1 MAECDCITVHERVVV
16 PDPVVAREK
25 VAVPVEVQEPPAFI
39 PDPLWPDMNQCPSN
53 EVWLLV
59 TSELGAD
66 AKLTPANIFISSQ
79 HYYVDWGDGSEVKKF
94 FGSYA
99 EAKSHYYDNDK
110 CKNVD
115 SLGRKF
121 WLLRVF
127 NTKFDH
133 GLLAV
138 GLFGDRNKEYFN
150 GVKYVVFGNG
160 LSFYF
165 QGQISCINLEAIKYL
180 SGNKREIHAFPSFPN
195 NRSAV
200 NVKQI
205 IIPEDITVKAIDGY
219 NYYTQISHFG
229 ISFDNIRFFS
239 TQSLLGSKFLKGKY
253 DFSKSQMPPL
263 NRGLQYFA
271 SGGAQIEE
279 LILPQ
284 SIYEG
289 TNLIRLANGCVLLK
303 RLVLPPSCR
312 KVTNIE
318 GLCSGCVSLEELIIP
333 DDLGVDSIE
342 GVDGLQSFSGLS
354 SYRGEICLPNTRFRR
369 LTVDNYLSCCGVK
382 NVTISTESPFDLTDG
397 GAHFMLRNT
406 MLGHENFVR
415 LFERLPNFSTSST
428 RVINITDSIG
438 VDELTDE
445 EIKIATDKNWQVI
458 GV

>member
-53 EVWLLV
+53 EVWVLV

-66 AKLTPANIFISSQ
+66 AKLTPANILISSQ
-79 HYYVDWGDGSEVKKF
+79 HYYVDWGDGSEVKKY
-94 FGSYA
+94 FGSPT
-99 EAKSHYYDNDK
+99 ESHYYDNDK

-127 NTKFDH
+127 NIQLDH
-133 GLLAV
+133 GLFAV
-138 GLFGDRNKEYFN
+138 GLFNDRNKEYFN

-180 SGNKREIHAFPSFPN
+180 SGNKREIDVFPSFIN
-195 NRSAV
+195 NRSAI

-205 IIPEDITVKAIDGY
+205 IIPEDVTVKAINGY

-229 ISFDNIRFFS
+229 ISFDNIRFIS

-253 DFSKSQMPPL
+253 DFSKSQMPPPSP
-263 NRGLQYFA
+263 GLQYFA
-271 SGGAQIEE
+271 ANGTQIEE

-289 TNLIRLANGCVLLK
+289 TSLTQLANGCTLLK

-312 KVTNIE
+312 KVTSITM
-318 GLCSGCVSLEELIIP
+318 LCQECSSLEELIIP

-342 GVDGLQSFSGLS
+342 GVDGLQSFYNLS

-369 LTVDNYLSCCGVK
+369 LTVDNSLSCCGVK
-382 NVTISTESPFDLTDG
+382 NVTISTESPFDLTYN
-397 GAHFMLRNT
+397 GAHFTLRNT

-428 RVINITDSIG
+428 RIINITGSIG
-438 VDELTDE
+438 VEELTDE

-458 GV
+458 GA